1 MIKLNHGLIF
11 FGRYHTKKIIVLA
24 GKFKH
29 IGKQILCTVVGLPS
43 SRSHWVEI
51 IFCLIDFNALAFQQD
66 FFTHFK
72 AAIILHMTFV
82 IGCWDQNINEN
93 AFSEKFW
100 THCEDNLD
108 FKLRHL
114 DRADWSEALNIAPS
128 CLKTNGSVYPQLNK
142 DKYRT
147 KGQFNKLSGK
157 FT

>member
-1 MIKLNHGLIF
+1 MDLEGPHI
-11 FGRYHTKKIIVLA
+11 FGRYHTKTIIVLA

-51 IFCLIDFNALAFQQD
+51 VFCLNDFYALAFQQD

-72 AAIILHMTFV
+72 PAIILLITCSFV
-82 IGCWDQNINEN
+82 IGCCDQNIHEI
-93 AFSEKFW
+93 ASSKRIR

-114 DRADWSEALNIAPS
+114 DRAD
-128 CLKTNGSVYPQLNK
+128 
-142 DKYRT
+142 
-147 KGQFNKLSGK
+147 
-157 FT
+157 